1 MNRRIFLLLPK
12 ILHNIFWLYGACAI
26 TTGQAVKQNKNKGD
40 ILMKKNLKKILLI
53 VLGCCLFISL
63 FVFVFYDKLNVKFM
77 MFNLYRKI
85 DSMQQKEMEVY
96 YTLPFSGYIRIIPP
110 ESAVRNYFW
119 NNTVEIEVYN
129 GSNIIYAKP
138 LKVKILLD
146 IHEKNFYFN
155 KGDAVGF
162 HIMRDEQEPGESS
175 VFLNDIVIRK
185 KSEQ

>member
-1 MNRRIFLLLPK
+1 M
-12 ILHNIFWLYGACAI
+12 
-26 TTGQAVKQNKNKGD
+26 V
-40 ILMKKNLKKILLI
+40 
-53 VLGCCLFISL
+53 
-63 FVFVFYDKLNVKFM
+63 
-77 MFNLYRKI
+77 
-85 DSMQQKEMEVY
+85 VY